1 MGSDHSVVLGS
12 QDQKFSLKALGLLS
26 VQQNLLQVE
35 SNSQASLVLGD
46 ERLFHEISPE
56 VIQSW

>member
-1 MGSDHSVVLGS
+1 MGSDHSVVLAS
-12 QDQKFSLKALGLLS
+12 QDPKFSLKALGLLS